1 MTLPPPQCGGG
12 PGWGHRRRAPEAPI
26 AGALSLSR
34 RTLLATLLAAPALA
48 QAPLATPFDLPRL
61 SDAAPLRALGGL
73 EIHRSRLG
81 FGGLSGL
88 AIADDLTLTAV
99 SDRGRFL
106 EASLRLDGAAR
117 PTGLD
122 LRRSGR
128 LGDGGGR
135 PLAASY
141 TGDAEALARLPDGSL
156 LVAFERWHRIRRYR
170 DLAGPG
176 TYVPAPPGLEA
187 APSNSGLEALAVLA
201 DGRWLGIAEG
211 LLAGGHAAAWLGGPG
226 GWTSLA
232 YRTGFAMQAVD
243 AAGLQ
248 DGGALVLERSFA
260 LFGGFGGR
268 LAHLP
273 AAPLAAAGAG
283 ALLEPEEWLR
293 LADPLPVD
301 NYEAVAVFRHQGRL
315 LCALVSDDNEN
326 RLQRTLL
333 LLFEI
338 VGA

>member
-1 MTLPPPQCGGG
+1 LPPPRPSIVKLRGC
-12 PGWGHRRRAPEAPI
+12 RSLTRRA
-26 AGALSLSR
+26 
-34 RTLLATLLAAPALA
+34 LLAALFAPAAQA

-73 EIHRSRLG
+73 EIHRNRLG

-88 AIADDLTLTAV
+88 SIADDLTLTAV

-106 EASLRLDGAAR
+106 EATLQLDDASR
-117 PTGLD
+117 PTGLT

-128 LGDGGGR
+128 LGDGAGR
-135 PLAASY
+135 PLTASY
-141 TGDAEALARLPDGSL
+141 TSDAEALARLPDGSF

-176 TYVPAPPGLEA
+176 AYVPAPPGLEA
-187 APSNSGLEALAVLA
+187 APSNAGLETLAVLA
-201 DGRWLGIAEG
+201 DGRWLAIAEG
-211 LLAGGHAAAWLGGPG
+211 LLAGGHAAAWLGGSG

-232 YRTGFAMQAVD
+232 YRTGFAMHAVD
-243 AAGLQ
+243 AAGLP

-273 AAPLAAAGAG
+273 AATLAAPGAG
-283 ALLEPEEWLR
+283 TLLEPEEWLR

-315 LCALVSDDNEN
+315 LCALLSDDNEN

-333 LLFEI
+333 LVLEI
-338 VGA
+338 RPP